1 MNANGSL
8 RFLSCLALQRIDQSW
23 LGSNCQTFS
32 KRYVLL
38 VLLMAEATGF
48 LFVSYTQLFA
58 IPAVITIVIAGT
70 RMYRAL
76 TYYGSTPP
84 NTTYDILSLSML
96 AVLSH
101 PSVPNSFN
109 FPRSSRMVSGTKNS
123 SIVQI
128 PFNRLPLE
136 VTVHKAYEEYPMSQ
150 MNRCGSIPA
159 EMHS

>member
-1 MNANGSL
+1 MNVDGTLHS
-8 RFLSCLALQRIDQSW
+8 LSCLKLQLIDQTW
-23 LGSNCQTFS
+23 RGSKYQSFT

-58 IPAVITIVIAGT
+58 IPALVTIVIAGT

-96 AVLSH
+96 AVL
-101 PSVPNSFN
+101 
-109 FPRSSRMVSGTKNS
+109 
-123 SIVQI
+123 
-128 PFNRLPLE
+128 
-136 VTVHKAYEEYPMSQ
+136 
-150 MNRCGSIPA
+150 
-159 EMHS
+159 